1 MKKTLTVTLLLFAF
15 VMLAS
20 MVLADTDVT
29 VTGEVRTRTELSDR
43 LFDPDNKMQKTTLL
57 RTRVN
62 LEARKD
68 DNATAFIQFQD
79 SRTLGGMTQNGDW
92 ASGDLADGKNV
103 DLHQAYI
110 QLDKIWWD
118 DIGGMIGRF
127 EVNFG
132 NERVFGGVDWSNVG
146 RSWEGAMSW
155 YGTDKMKL
163 TGFLLKRTER
173 DRDDGNAD
181 FDVYG
186 FYYSN
191 KKLYMDLFGVYEYDA
206 LAVDTTA
213 SGNNVAGTK
222 RMSFGMYYT
231 REHKHM
237 DYILN
242 AVLQTGDVGMAGV
255 DIGQAVGEEYDVSA
269 YMIAF
274 EAGYNF
280 DTEKKPRFAI
290 GIDLTSG
297 DDDASD
303 GKVKTYS
310 NLYPTTHKFQGYMD
324 YFVNTS
330 GEAYA
335 NAGLMDIYL
344 RHKCNFK
351 PDWWMMFDWHYFKT
365 AADYTGLSGLTTDV
379 GMEFDLTIETNSVAG
394 VGLVW
399 GGSYFIP
406 QDDFVGL
413 ADNDSGFWSYLQAT
427 IDF

>member
-1 MKKTLTVTLLLFAF
+1 MKMMLMVTLLLIAF
-15 VMLAS
+15 VMSGS
-20 MVLADTDVT
+20 MVMADTDVT
-29 VTGEVRTRTELSDR
+29 VTGEIRTRTELSDR
-43 LFDPDNKMQKTTLL
+43 SFDPDNKTQKVTLL

-79 SRTLGGMTQNGDW
+79 SRTLGARTQGGQW
-92 ASGDLADGKNV
+92 ASGGLNDGKNV

-118 DIGGMIGRF
+118 GFGGKFGRF

-132 NERVFGGVDWSNVG
+132 NERVFGGVGWDNVG
-146 RSWEGAMSW
+146 RSWEGAMHW

-163 TGFLLKRTER
+163 TGFVLKRTEW

-186 FYYSN
+186 FYYTNN
-191 KKLYMDLFGVYEYDA
+191 KLHLDLFGVYEYDA
-206 LAVDTTA
+206 LK
-213 SGNNVAGTK
+213 VATDLNGLD

-237 DYILN
+237 DYTFQ
-242 AVLQTGDVGMAGV
+242 AVLQTGAAAV
-255 DIGQAVGEEYDVSA
+255 DTSGGWEDQDVSA

-280 DTEKKPRFAI
+280 DSEKKPRFAI

-297 DDDASD
+297 DDDMAD
-303 GKVKTYS
+303 GKDKNYS
-310 NLYPTTHKFQGYMD
+310 DLYPTAHKFQGYMD

-335 NAGLMDIYL
+335 NAGLLDIYL

-351 PDWWMMFDWHYFKT
+351 PNWWMMLDWHYFKT
-365 AADYTGLSGLTTDV
+365 AADYPGLSGLTSDV
-379 GMEFDLTIETNSVAG
+379 GMEFDLTIKTESVAG

-399 GGSYFIP
+399 GASYFIP
-406 QDDFVGL
+406 QDDFVGF

-427 IDF
+427 VGF